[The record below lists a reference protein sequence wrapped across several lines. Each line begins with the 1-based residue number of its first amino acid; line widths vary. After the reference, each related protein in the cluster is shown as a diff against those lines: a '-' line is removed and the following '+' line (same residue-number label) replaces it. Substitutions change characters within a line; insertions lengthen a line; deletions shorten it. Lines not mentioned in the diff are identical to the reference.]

1 MKKAFVLFMML
12 VLSLVVVG
20 FAAAANENFTMAYNG
35 VVTLN
40 PLMTQASN
48 DHNVFYLTQLQL
60 VRYYGTDMEFDG
72 AESFEMSDD
81 ATVYTFH
88 LRDGLK
94 WSDGEPVTAY
104 DFETTM
110 KWTFDPEFGCPS
122 AQKWYMIKNSEAY
135 STGSD
140 ESLTWED
147 VGVKALDD
155 KTLQF
160 TMERP
165 LSTFAETVA
174 TKSLYPLRADFVE
187 SVGADKLGSSVDTML
202 YSGPYVIS
210 NWVLES
216 SMDLVKNEN
225 YWNAAESFPVQ
236 NIHLIEVED
245 PNTEVAMFESGEVD
259 AIEQISSQYY
269 TYMEPY
275 KYNVSGGGFM
285 FLWMNGNGATEASQ
299 ALMSNNNFRQALNY
313 GFNREATT
321 ALVDAAAQPAN
332 RPIDPTFSG
341 PNGGLFVDEYPVDTV
356 PLTGDVDKAK
366 EYLAAAMEELGYSSV
381 DELPQLSIV
390 TWDTASQKLLG
401 ESIIDQWKQNLGLNN
416 IQLNQYV
423 IGTAIGKFFDLSYDI
438 FMITWETEVLPTDIL
453 QAMATGGECNAGI
466 WSDEEFDTLVAQAVN
481 AIDPIEKAELTHQA
495 EQRFLDLAFIQ
506 PVWLEGQFH
515 AVQDYVEGFVI
526 EPRNG
531 FAFNH
536 LTVNN

>member
-1 MKKAFVLFMML
+1 MKKAFILIVML
-12 VLSLVVVG
+12 LLAFAAVG
-20 FAAAANENFTMAYNG
+20 FAAASNENFTMAYNG
-35 VVTLN
+35 VVTMN

-60 VRYYGTDMEFDG
+60 VRYYGTDMEFDA
-72 AESFEMSDD
+72 AESFDMSDD

-140 ESLTWED
+140 ESLSWED

-155 KTLQF
+155 KTIQF

-174 TKSLYPLRADFVE
+174 TKSLYPLRSDFVD
-187 SVGADKLGSSVDTML
+187 SIGADKLGSSVDTML

-225 YWNAAESFPVQ
+225 YWNAENSFPVQ
-236 NIHLIEVED
+236 NIHLVEVED
-245 PNTEVAMFESGEVD
+245 PNTEVAMFENGEVD

-269 TYMEPY
+269 GYMEPY

-299 ALMSNNNFRQALNY
+299 ALMSNVNFRQALNY

-332 RPIDPTFSG
+332 RPIDPSFSG
-341 PNGGLFVDEYPVDTV
+341 PNGGLFVDEYPVETV
-356 PLTGDVDKAK
+356 PLTGDTEKAK

-390 TWDTASQKLLG
+390 TWDTAGQKLLG

-423 IGTAIGKFFDLSYDI
+423 IGTAIGKFFDLTYDI

-466 WSDEEFDTLVAQAVN
+466 WSDEEFDTLVKQSVDS
-481 AIDPIEKAELTHQA
+481 IDPVEKAEFAHQA
-495 EQRFLDLAFIQ
+495 EQRFLDLAYIQ

-515 AVQDYVEGFVI
+515 AVQDYVDGFVI

-531 FAFNH
+531 YAFNH
-536 LTVNN
+536 LEVNN

>member
-1 MKKAFVLFMML
+1 MKKAFALILML
-12 VLSLVVVG
+12 AVIFC
-20 FAAAANENFTMAYNG
+20 FAGIAGAANEDFTMAYNG

-60 VRYYGTDMEFDG
+60 VRYYGTEMEYDG
-72 AESFEMSDD
+72 AESYEMSDD
-81 ATVYTFH
+81 ALVYTFH

-94 WSDGEPVTAY
+94 WSDGEPLTAY
-104 DFETTM
+104 DFENTM

-140 ESLTWED
+140 ASLTWED
-147 VGVKALDD
+147 VGVKALDE
-155 KTLQF
+155 KTIQF
-160 TMERP
+160 TMEYP

-174 TKSLYPLRADFVE
+174 TKSLYPLRADFVD
-187 SVGADKLGSSVDTML
+187 SIGADKLGSSVDTML
-202 YSGPYVIS
+202 YSGGYVIN

-216 SMDLVKNEN
+216 SMDLVKNEY
-225 YWNAAESFPVQ
+225 YWNAENSFPVQ
-236 NIHLIEVED
+236 NIHLVEVED
-245 PNTEVAMFESGEVD
+245 PNTEVAMFENGEVD

-269 TYMEPY
+269 GYMDPY
-275 KYNVSGGGFM
+275 KYIVSGGGFM
-285 FLWMNGNGATEASQ
+285 FLWMNGNGATEAST

-313 GFNREATT
+313 GYNRTATT
-321 ALVDAAAQPAN
+321 ALVDAAATPAN
-332 RPIDPTFSG
+332 RPIDPTFAG
-341 PNGGLFVDEYPVDTV
+341 INGGTFVEEYPVETV
-356 PLTGDVDKAK
+356 PLEGDTEKAK
-366 EYLAAAMEELGYSSV
+366 EYLAAAMEELGYASV
-381 DELPQLSIV
+381 DELPTLSIV

-453 QAMATGGECNAGI
+453 AAMATGGECNAGI
-466 WSDEEFDTLVAQAVN
+466 WSDEEYDNLVAQAIN
-481 AIDPIEKAELTHQA
+481 TINPEERAELTHEA
-495 EQRFLDLAFIQ
+495 EQRFLDLAYIQ

-536 LTVNN
+536 LNVNK